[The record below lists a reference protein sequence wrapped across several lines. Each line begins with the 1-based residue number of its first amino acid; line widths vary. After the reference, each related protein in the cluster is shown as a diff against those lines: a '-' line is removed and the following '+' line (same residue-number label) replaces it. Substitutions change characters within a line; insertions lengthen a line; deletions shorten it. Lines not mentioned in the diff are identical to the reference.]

1 MNVKIKARGNEVA
14 GKKEEKKK
22 NQKIRGMSL
31 GDQKGIV
38 LGKWERRLCEVTKIC
53 PKPTLSPIY
62 YLRVRQQGWS
72 IPKGP
77 QAYG

>member
-1 MNVKIKARGNEVA
+1 
-14 GKKEEKKK
+14 
-22 NQKIRGMSL
+22 MSL